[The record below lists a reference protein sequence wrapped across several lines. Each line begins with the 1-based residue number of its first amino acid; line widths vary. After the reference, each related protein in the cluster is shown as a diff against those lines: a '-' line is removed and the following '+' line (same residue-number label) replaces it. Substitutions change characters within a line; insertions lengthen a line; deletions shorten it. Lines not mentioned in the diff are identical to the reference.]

1 MVEEIVETPNTS
13 AEEEASVPFERDD
26 DQNSNIPSS
35 ATNELCDAAVLQKVQ
50 DKLKKQLLDRKT
62 EVEERIYEQ
71 KRNLARATKDREEAG
86 VQLYDLQCNLASLH
100 LGLHEATAELVTTA
114 EAHTKVP
121 SLNKILFDS
130 WPYLYS
136 SKVVL
141 IA

>member
-1 MVEEIVETPNTS
+1 MVEEIVGTPNTS
-13 AEEEASVPFERDD
+13 AAGAVEEAPVPFERDD

-86 VQLYDLQCNLASLH
+86 VQLYDLQCNLAGLH
-100 LGLHEATAELVTTA
+100 LGLHEATAKLATTA

-121 SLNKILFDS
+121 SLSKILCDS
-130 WPYLYS
+130 
-136 SKVVL
+136 
-141 IA
+141 